1 MNSNFEG
8 FEVRQGA
15 VDGLFTALLKK
26 RIPCFRPA
34 IFAQKSNLDILALA
48 NTLSYVLLL
57 IFRKLGLE
65 TLHHAVLKYVSLKLL
80 SHRAE
85 LFGCFAF
92 EFKIDVPLLK
102 NVDLVANFARLL
114 VKTLSQTRCFPL
126 LIVKPLCKWNLPIL
140 GLCSVFLVRQSC
152 DLHQLLQ
159 LFLTLIPQLYVVRI
173 FTLLRI

>member
-1 MNSNFEG
+1 MNTNFEG

-57 IFRKLGLE
+57 IFCKLGLE

-85 LFGCFAF
+85 LFGCFTF
-92 EFKIDVPLLK
+92 LLKFNVSLLK
-102 NVDLVANFARLL
+102 NVDLLANVARLF
-114 VKTLSQTRCFPL
+114 VKTLSHTRCFSL
-126 LIVKPLCKWNLPIL
+126 LVIKSLGQWHLSLP
-140 GLCSVFLVRQSC
+140 
-152 DLHQLLQ
+152 
-159 LFLTLIPQLYVVRI
+159 
-173 FTLLRI
+173 